1 MGSRLHKCAL
11 KLQTRVLE
19 AMLLAALALDGECYA
34 SALKMTH
41 EVLSLAAKSVL
52 ADVGECDRLKIELAS
67 EKIRAQ
73 LEAGDHARVIQ
84 LLLTAVR
91 SCQ

>member
-34 SALKMTH
+34 TSSTLKMTH
-41 EVLSLAAKSVL
+41 EFLF
-52 ADVGECDRLKIELAS
+52 
-67 EKIRAQ
+67 
-73 LEAGDHARVIQ
+73 
-84 LLLTAVR
+84 
-91 SCQ
+91 

>member
-52 ADVGECDRLKIELAS
+52 ADVGECDRLKIQL
-67 EKIRAQ
+67 EKICAQ